1 MESTIASPMQICY
14 MAMAISSY
22 DFRECG
28 SDFRKNG
35 NKKSEVLPS
44 LLDVG

>member
-1 MESTIASPMQICY
+1 MESTIAFLMQICY

-35 NKKSEVLPS
+35 SES
-44 LLDVG
+44 HSRHITIT